1 MTTKKTTKKPTTYVV
16 VIAEYDEGG
25 SDGLAI
31 DNALIFGSPDEVA
44 KFISED
50 YNDTL
55 LNAFGDEGEDEDE
68 AHDELTVKEVLKA
81 VKRLKVDDCD
91 EWDTPSD
98 AQCWVKWKVFA
109 TA

>member
-31 DNALIFGSPDEVA
+31 DNALIFGSPDELA

-109 TA
+109 RA

>member
-68 AHDELTVKEVLKA
+68 AHDELTAKEVLKA
-81 VKRLKVDDCD
+81 VKRLKVDECD

-109 TA
+109 RA

>member
-16 VIAEYDEGG
+16 VIAEYDESG

-31 DNALIFGSPDEVA
+31 DNALIFGSTNEVA
-44 KFISED
+44 KFIAED

-55 LNAFGDEGEDEDE
+55 LNAFGVEDEDE

-109 TA
+109 RA

>member
-55 LNAFGDEGEDEDE
+55 LNAFGDEGEDE

-109 TA
+109 RA

>member
-55 LNAFGDEGEDEDE
+55 LNAFGDEGEDKDD

-109 TA
+109 RA

>member
-1 MTTKKTTKKPTTYVV
+1 MVTKKTTKKPTTYVV
-16 VIAEYDEGG
+16 VIAEYDESG

-31 DNALIFGSPDEVA
+31 DNALIFGSADEA
-44 KFISED
+44 AEFIAED

-55 LNAFGDEGEDEDE
+55 LNEFGDEDAPAG
-68 AHDELTVKEVLKA
+68 LTAKEVLKA
-81 VKRLKVDDCD
+81 VNRLKVDDCT

-109 TA
+109 RA

>member
-109 TA
+109 KA

>member
-81 VKRLKVDDCD
+81 VKRLKVDECD

-109 TA
+109 RA

>member
-31 DNALIFGSPDEVA
+31 DNALIFGSANEVA

-68 AHDELTVKEVLKA
+68 AHDELTVKDVLKA

-109 TA
+109 RA

>member
-31 DNALIFGSPDEVA
+31 DNALIFGSANEVD
-44 KFISED
+44 KFIAED

-55 LNAFGDEGEDEDE
+55 LNAFGDEDE

-91 EWDTPSD
+91 EWETPSD

-109 TA
+109 RA

>member
-1 MTTKKTTKKPTTYVV
+1 MTTKKTTKKPSTYVV

-109 TA
+109 RA

>member
-55 LNAFGDEGEDEDE
+55 LNAFGDEDE

-109 TA
+109 RA

>member
-55 LNAFGDEGEDEDE
+55 LNAFGDESEDEDE

-109 TA
+109 RA

>member
-1 MTTKKTTKKPTTYVV
+1 MATKKTTKKPTTYVV

-109 TA
+109 RA

>member
-1 MTTKKTTKKPTTYVV
+1 MATKKTTKKPTTYVV

-31 DNALIFGSPDEVA
+31 DNALIFGSAEEA
-44 KFISED
+44 AEFIAGD

-55 LNAFGDEGEDEDE
+55 LNEFGNEDES
-68 AHDELTVKEVLKA
+68 HNELTAKKVLKS
-81 VKRLKVDDCD
+81 VKRLKVDDCT

-109 TA
+109 RA

>member
-31 DNALIFGSPDEVA
+31 DSALIFGSANEVA
-44 KFISED
+44 KFIAED

-55 LNAFGDEGEDEDE
+55 LNAFGDKGEDEDD

-109 TA
+109 RA

>member
-31 DNALIFGSPDEVA
+31 DNALIFGSAEEVA
-44 KFISED
+44 EFIAED
-50 YNDTL
+50 YNATL
-55 LNAFGDEGEDEDE
+55 LNEFGNEDESH
-68 AHDELTVKEVLKA
+68 AELTAKKVIKD
-81 VKRLKVDDCD
+81 VKRLKVDDCT

-109 TA
+109 RA

>member
-109 TA
+109 RA

>member
-1 MTTKKTTKKPTTYVV
+1 MTTKKSTKMPTTYVV

-55 LNAFGDEGEDEDE
+55 LNAFGDESEDEDE

-109 TA
+109 RA

>member
-1 MTTKKTTKKPTTYVV
+1 MTTKKITKNPTNYVV

-31 DNALIFGSPDEVA
+31 DNALIFGSSDEVA
-44 KFISED
+44 KFIAED

-55 LNAFGDEGEDEDE
+55 LNAFGDEDED
-68 AHDELTVKEVLKA
+68 HDKLTAKEVLKV
-81 VKRLKVDDCD
+81 VKCLKVDNCT
-91 EWDTPSD
+91 EWNTPSD

-109 TA
+109 RA

>member
-1 MTTKKTTKKPTTYVV
+1 MTRKKTTKKPTTYVV

-109 TA
+109 RA

>member
-31 DNALIFGSPDEVA
+31 DNALIFGSADEVA
-44 KFISED
+44 EFIAED

-55 LNAFGDEGEDEDE
+55 LNAFGNEDEDE
-68 AHDELTVKEVLKA
+68 AHDELTAKEVLKA
-81 VKRLKVDDCD
+81 VKRLKVDDCT

-109 TA
+109 RA

>member
-16 VIAEYDEGG
+16 VIAEYDDVD

-44 KFISED
+44 KFIAED

-55 LNAFGDEGEDEDE
+55 LNAFGDEDEDE

-109 TA
+109 RA

>member
-98 AQCWVKWKVFA
+98 AQCWVKWKVFRKG
-109 TA
+109 

>member
-55 LNAFGDEGEDEDE
+55 LNAFGDEGEDEDD

-109 TA
+109 RA

>member
-55 LNAFGDEGEDEDE
+55 LNAFGDEGEDE
-68 AHDELTVKEVLKA
+68 AHDELTAKEVLKA
-81 VKRLKVDDCD
+81 VKRLKVDECD

-109 TA
+109 RA